1 LGIEK
6 RMQFVDGENVGPYR
20 IITQLG
26 QGGMATVF
34 KAYHPALDRYVAIKV
49 LHPAFMED
57 PGFLARFQRE
67 AKVVASLDHPNIV
80 PIYDFAEH
88 RGSPYL
94 VMKFIEGETLKARM
108 TRGPLTM
115 DEGLRIIERV
125 GAGLAYAH
133 NKGILHRDIKPSNVL
148 LAPDGAVY
156 LADFGLARIAEAGE
170 STLSSDTMLGTPQYI
185 SPEQARGEKDLDAG
199 TDIYSFGVVLY
210 ELVVGR
216 VPFSADTP
224 FSIIHDHI
232 YKPLPRPREINP
244 RVPEDVERVLFKA
257 LAKSRADRY
266 AKVEDLVS
274 AFRQAVLQTPGEA
287 MPDLGV
293 ARAETRV
300 KGTAESEMAAQPPP
314 RVAPAEPLA
323 TLAEAAPLEPAGL
336 TRRRPWLWA
345 VAGLAI
351 TCICLTA
358 FVLLTRPDRQVRG
371 AALSAATRPALGEV
385 PAQGGSLPSLAD
397 AESAVQAQP
406 DDPHAHMQLAEVM
419 MSDGQSNAAAEEF
432 IAAAR
437 ILRDTRDFG
446 LATEATL
453 LALEAVHGPSAADP
467 ALLNMIAEFIYLR
480 SDTPEMRQVDERVG
494 QAYPEWDV
502 PPAAVARSSLFT
514 DERPSALAWANKAL
528 DQRPQDP
535 LARSV
540 RAEFYLLEGNND
552 RAIAD
557 ARQVLDRGGIP
568 GWLFE
573 HLDGLINRAS
583 NP

>member
-1 LGIEK
+1 
-6 RMQFVDGENVGPYR
+6 MQFVDGENVGPYR
-20 IITQLG
+20 IVTQLG

-57 PGFLARFQRE
+57 PGFLARFERE

-80 PIYDFAEH
+80 PIYDYAEH
-88 RGSPYL
+88 RGNPYL

-108 TRGPLTM
+108 TRGPLAM
-115 DEGLRIIERV
+115 QEGVRIVERV

-232 YKPLPRPREINP
+232 YKPLPRPRDINP
-244 RVPEDVERVLFKA
+244 SVPEAVERVLFKA
-257 LAKSRADRY
+257 LAKNRADRY
-266 AKVEDLVS
+266 ANVEDLVS
-274 AFRQAVLQTPGEA
+274 AFTQAVSQAPGKV
-287 MPDLGV
+287 MPDLGL
-293 ARAETRV
+293 ARAATRV
-300 KGTAESEMAAQPPP
+300 EGEAVPERAAPEAPSSAQAQPPSD
-314 RVAPAEPLA
+314 VAEPA
-323 TLAEAAPLEPAGL
+323 PQAAAPPK
-336 TRRRPWLWA
+336 RRPWLWA

-351 TCICLTA
+351 TCICLSA
-358 FVLLTRPDRQVRG
+358 FVLFTRPDRQLLT
-371 AALSAATRPALGEV
+371 AAQSAPTQPAAADVSRPGDS
-385 PAQGGSLPSLAD
+385 PPSMAD
-397 AESAVQAQP
+397 AEAAVQARP
-406 DDPHAHMQLAEVM
+406 DDPGAHMQLAEAM
-419 MSDGQSNAAAEEF
+419 MSDGQTNAAAEQF
-432 IAAAR
+432 LAAAR
-437 ILRDTRDFG
+437 ILRDTKDYD
-446 LATEATL
+446 LVTEATL
-453 LALEAVHGPSAADP
+453 LALDAVHGPSAADP
-467 ALLNMIAEFIYLR
+467 ALTNMIGEFLYIGSDSPELR
-480 SDTPEMRQVDERVG
+480 PVDEKVG
-494 QAYPEWDV
+494 RTYPDWDV
-502 PPAAVARSSLFT
+502 PPAAAARTFLFT
-514 DERPSALAWANKAL
+514 QDRQPALEWADKILN
-528 DQRPQDP
+528 QRPDEP
-535 LARSV
+535 FARSV
-540 RAEFYLLEGNND
+540 RAEYYFVQGNKD
-552 RAIAD
+552 RGVAD
-557 ARQVLDRGGIP
+557 AKQVLEHGGIP

-573 HLDGLINRAS
+573 HLDGMINRAG

>member
-1 LGIEK
+1 
-6 RMQFVDGENVGPYR
+6 MQFVDGENVGPYR

-108 TRGPLTM
+108 MSGPLSKT
-115 DEGLRIIERV
+115 EGLRIIERV
-125 GAGLAYAH
+125 GAGLGYAH
-133 NKGILHRDIKPSNVL
+133 NKGILHRDIKPSNIL
-148 LAPDGAVY
+148 LAPDGGVY

-185 SPEQARGEKDLDAG
+185 SPEQARGEKNLDAG

-232 YKPLPRPREINP
+232 YKPLPRPRAINP
-244 RVPEDVERVLFKA
+244 TVPETVERVLFKA
-257 LAKSRADRY
+257 LAKNRKDRY
-266 AKVEDLVS
+266 AKVEDLVA
-274 AFRQAVLQTPGEA
+274 AFREAVGAAPAAA
-287 MPDLGV
+287 MPDLGL
-293 ARAETRV
+293 AGASTRV
-300 KGTAESEMAAQPPP
+300 AGQASEQVRPPP
-314 RVAPAEPLA
+314 ATSPPDVLP
-323 TLAEAAPLEPAGL
+323 TLAETGAAESGFAVPVSI
-336 TRRRPWLWA
+336 RRRPWLWV
-345 VAGLAI
+345 VAGLAL
-351 TCICLTA
+351 TCICLSS
-358 FVLLTRPDRQVRG
+358 FLLLTRPDRR
-371 AALSAATRPALGEV
+371 AALLSAATTPAAGQLAN
-385 PAQGGSLPSLAD
+385 PSDSLPSVAD
-397 AESAVQAQP
+397 AEAAVQTSP
-406 DDPHAHMQLAEVM
+406 DDPGSHMQLAEVM
-419 MSDGQSNAAAEEF
+419 MAHGESTAAAEQF

-437 ILRDTRDFG
+437 ILRDAGDYP
-446 LATEATL
+446 LAGESTV
-453 LALEAVHGPSAADP
+453 LALKAINGPVGADP
-467 ALLNMIAEFIYLR
+467 AVLNMIAEFIFIGADR
-480 SDTPEMRQVDERVG
+480 PEMRQVAEQVG
-494 QAYPEWDV
+494 RTYPDWDV
-502 PPAAVARSSLFT
+502 PQAAAARTFLFT
-514 DERPSALAWANKAL
+514 EEPQQALNWANKVL
-528 DQRPQDP
+528 NDRPEDP

-540 RAEFYLLEGNND
+540 RAEFYLLQGNKE
-552 RAIAD
+552 RAAAD
-557 ARQVLDRGGIP
+557 ARQVLGRGGIP

-573 HLDGLINRAS
+573 HLDGLINRAG

>member
-1 LGIEK
+1 
-6 RMQFVDGENVGPYR
+6 MQFVDGENVGPYR

-108 TRGPLTM
+108 MSGPLSKA
-115 DEGLRIIERV
+115 EGLRIIERV

-148 LAPDGAVY
+148 LAPDGGVY

-185 SPEQARGEKDLDAG
+185 SPEQARGEKNLDAG

-232 YKPLPRPREINP
+232 YKPLPRPRAINP
-244 RVPEDVERVLFKA
+244 TVPESVERVLFKA
-257 LAKSRADRY
+257 LAKSRKDRY
-266 AKVEDLVS
+266 AKVEDLVA
-274 AFRQAVLQTPGEA
+274 AFRDAVGGAPAST

-293 ARAETRV
+293 AGASTRV
-300 KGTAESEMAAQPPP
+300 AGQAQESRTPP
-314 RVAPAEPLA
+314 VAPSPAPDILP
-323 TLAEAAPLEPAGL
+323 TLAEPSPADSGAAVLAPV
-336 TRRRPWLWA
+336 RRRPWLWV

-351 TCICLTA
+351 TCICLSS
-358 FVLLTRPDRQVRG
+358 FLLLTRPDRGVSPPS
-371 AALSAATRPALGEV
+371 SAAGPAATQVANQGE
-385 PAQGGSLPSLAD
+385 SMPSVAD
-397 AESAVQAQP
+397 AEAAVQTRP
-406 DDPHAHMQLAEVM
+406 DDPGSHMQLAEVM
-419 MSDGQSNAAAEEF
+419 MAHGESTAAAEQF

-437 ILRDTRDFG
+437 ILRDTGDYP
-446 LATEATL
+446 LAGESTV
-453 LALEAVHGPSAADP
+453 LALKAINGPVGADP
-467 ALLNMIAEFIYLR
+467 AVLNMIAEFIFVGADR
-480 SDTPEMRQVDERVG
+480 PEMRPVAEQVGRT
-494 QAYPEWDV
+494 YPDWDV
-502 PPAAVARSSLFT
+502 PPAAAARTFLFT
-514 DERPSALAWANKAL
+514 EQPQQALTWANKVL
-528 DQRPQDP
+528 NERPDDP
-535 LARSV
+535 LAKSV
-540 RAEFYLLEGNND
+540 RAEFYLLQGNNE
-552 RAIAD
+552 RASAD
-557 ARQVLDRGGIP
+557 ARQVLSRGGIP

-573 HLDGLINRAS
+573 HLDGLIKRAG

>member
-1 LGIEK
+1 
-6 RMQFVDGENVGPYR
+6 MQFVDGENVGPYR

-148 LAPDGAVY
+148 LAPDGSVY

-244 RVPEDVERVLFKA
+244 KVPEDVERVLFKS

-274 AFRQAVLQTPGEA
+274 AFRQAVLQAPGEV
-287 MPDLGV
+287 MPDLGL

-300 KGTAESEMAAQPPP
+300 KGQAELEAAPPAPPP
-314 RVAPAEPLA
+314 AAPAEPLP
-323 TLAEAAPLEPAGL
+323 TLAEPTPAEPAL
-336 TRRRPWLWA
+336 SRQRPWLWA
-345 VAGLAI
+345 VSGVAI
-351 TCICLTA
+351 TCICLAA
-358 FVLLTRPDRQVRG
+358 FLLLTRPGRQALG
-371 AALSAATRPALGEV
+371 TSLSASPQPGAGEV
-385 PAQGGSLPSLAD
+385 SAQGEPLPSLAD
-397 AESAVQAQP
+397 AESAVQARP
-406 DDPHAHMQLAEVM
+406 DDAGSHMQLAKVM
-419 MSDGQSNAAAEEF
+419 MSDGQSNAAAGEF

-437 ILRDTRDFG
+437 ILRNTRDYG

-453 LALEAVHGPSAADP
+453 LALEAVHGPSGADP
-467 ALLNMIAEFIYLR
+467 ELLNMIAEFIYIG

-494 QAYPEWDV
+494 RAYPEWDV
-502 PPAAVARSSLFT
+502 PPAAVARTFLFT
-514 DERPSALAWANKAL
+514 DERPSALTWANEAL
-528 DQRPQDP
+528 DHRPEDP

-540 RAEFYLLEGNND
+540 RAEFYFLEGNSD

-557 ARQVLDRGGIP
+557 AKQVLERGGIP

-573 HLDGLINRAS
+573 HLDGLINRA
-583 NP
+583 NKP